1 MKFIESFSLKKLTFA
16 ISALFLLPFAFASER
31 PVSSGSGTGR
41 ESMLNVAYCDRED
54 SYSQSACKLD
64 IHFPKA
70 KLKKA
75 PVLVWFHGGGITA
88 GTKNSYPSDMLETC
102 AVVSVGYRLSPKI
115 KAHEAIEDA
124 ADAIAWIFQNAEA
137 IGIDKKKIFI
147 GGHSAGAYLSGMCI
161 AAPKYLKSRGIEN
174 TDIAGAILLS
184 GQTTKHFQVRKD
196 LGDKDSQW
204 LPKIDELSILGNAEN
219 KMPPICLIVG
229 DRRVEFPER
238 VEENFLLAAV
248 LKKLKSSPLVE
259 IYELEGLNHSSVFCA
274 FSPIAK
280 DFIKKA
286 SALKK

>member
-1 MKFIESFSLKKLTFA
+1 MAKQRIAAAPSVRR
-16 ISALFLLPFAFASER
+16 LPSYLHIIRQAQSEG
-31 PVSSGSGTGR
+31 VEFSSGTVIAN
-41 ESMLNVAYCDRED
+41 ELN
-54 SYSQSACKLD
+54 
-64 IHFPKA
+64 
-70 KLKKA
+70 
-75 PVLVWFHGGGITA
+75 
-88 GTKNSYPSDMLETC
+88 LE
-102 AVVSVGYRLSPKI
+102 PI
-115 KAHEAIEDA
+115 
-124 ADAIAWIFQNAEA
+124 
-137 IGIDKKKIFI
+137 
-147 GGHSAGAYLSGMCI
+147 
-161 AAPKYLKSRGIEN
+161 
-174 TDIAGAILLS
+174 
-184 GQTTKHFQVRKD
+184 QVRKD